1 VATHPENPRGAA
13 VPQRTV
19 IGQARRPVDTLAQ
32 LRCRLIVV
40 KGPRPGAAYD
50 LKSGDTRIGKDG
62 DNDIVIDDPT
72 VSRNHF
78 TIARDGERYVV
89 RDLGSTNGTFVD
101 GAQVKEAYLRPGVS
115 LEAGDVVMRFQPE
128 QAPMQLAP
136 SVNDHFGEL
145 VGKSLAM
152 REIFALLERIAPT
165 DATVLLIGETG
176 TGKGE
181 AAKAIHAASPKSKG
195 PFVVV
200 DCGAISQTLIESEL
214 FGHEK
219 GSFTGAVGTRA
230 GSLEAANGG
239 TLFLDE
245 IDDLPLELQ
254 PKLLRALEDRVFQR
268 VGSSTP
274 IKFNARIV
282 AASKKDLAAE
292 VAAARFREDLFF
304 RISVFTLR
312 LPALR
317 ERREDI
323 PVIVEAFTG
332 PNTWDALPQ
341 EMRDRFQSHRWAGNV
356 RELRNALER
365 VRHLSAIPGGP
376 PAGAFLT
383 PSPVP
388 VGTESIPADY
398 GLPFKEAKEKLL
410 GVFEKEYLTRLLKK
424 ANGNIA
430 QASRVADVDRKYLY
444 SLLRKYQLIPDGEEN

>member
-1 VATHPENPRGAA
+1 MATPSDSPRGP

-19 IGQARRPVDTLAQ
+19 IGQSRRPLETLAQ

-40 KGPRPGAAYD
+40 KGPRPGAAFD
-50 LKSGDTRIGKDG
+50 LRSGETRLGKDP

-78 TIARDGERYVV
+78 TIVRDGERWVV

-101 GAQVKEAYLRPGVS
+101 GAQVREAYLRPGVS
-115 LEAGDVVMRFQPE
+115 LEAGDVVLRFQPE

-136 SVNDHFGEL
+136 SPNERFGDL

-181 AAKAIHAASPKSKG
+181 AAKALHAGSPRVKG

-219 GSFTGAVGTRA
+219 GSFTGAVASRA

-274 IKFNARIV
+274 IKFDARIV
-282 AASKKDLAAE
+282 AASKKDLTAE

-312 LPALR
+312 LPPLR

-332 PNTWDALPQ
+332 SGTWESLPQ
-341 EMRDRFQSHRWAGNV
+341 EVRDRFLSHRWAGNV

-388 VGTESIPADY
+388 VGSENVAVDY

-410 GVFEKEYLTRLLKK
+410 SVFEKEYLQRLLKK
-424 ANGNIA
+424 ANNNIA
-430 QASRVADVDRKYLY
+430 LAARTADLDRKYLY
-444 SLLRKYQLIPDGEEN
+444 ALLRKYGLMHDGDES

>member
-1 VATHPENPRGAA
+1 M
-13 VPQRTV
+13 
-19 IGQARRPVDTLAQ
+19 
-32 LRCRLIVV
+32 V
-40 KGPRPGAAYD
+40 KGPRPGSAFD
-50 LKSGDTRIGKDG
+50 LKSGETRIGKDP

-78 TIARDGERYVV
+78 TIVKDGERYVV

-101 GAQVKEAYLRPGVS
+101 GAQVKEAYLRPGIS

-136 SVNDHFGEL
+136 SENDRFGDL
-145 VGKSLAM
+145 VGRSLAM

-181 AAKAIHAASPKSKG
+181 AAKAIHAGSPRAKG

-219 GSFTGAVGTRA
+219 GSFTGAVANRA
-230 GSLEAANGG
+230 GSLETANGG

-245 IDDLPLELQ
+245 IDDLPVELQ
-254 PKLLRALEDRVFQR
+254 PKLLRALEERVFQR
-268 VGSSTP
+268 VGASTP

-282 AASKKDLAAE
+282 AASKKDLVAEFAAGG
-292 VAAARFREDLFF
+292 FREDLFF

-312 LPALR
+312 LPPMR

-323 PVIVEAFTG
+323 PVMVDTFNGAG
-332 PNTWDALPQ
+332 TWEALPE
-341 EMRDRFQSHRWAGNV
+341 EMRDRFMSHRWAGNV

-365 VRHLSAIPGGP
+365 VRHLSALPGGA
-376 PAGAFLT
+376 PAGALLT
-383 PSPVP
+383 PSPAPVGAESVP
-388 VGTESIPADY
+388 VDY
-398 GLPFKEAKEKLL
+398 GLPFKEAKEKM
-410 GVFEKEYLTRLLKK
+410 VSIFEREYLNRLLRK
-424 ANGNIA
+424 ASNNIA
-430 QASRVADVDRKYLY
+430 LAARTADLDRKYLY
-444 SLLRKYQLIPDGEEN
+444 ALLRKYGLIKDGDEG